1 MSGGML
7 APPIAGGVMERRWR
21 NSSAEWPVVAD
32 ISRDVAL
39 DRLTLG
45 QDRHV
50 GVIAMQPLGGEHGA
64 LDLRKER
71 LKRDRTGADLVGKR
85 RHAQIATFPPV
96 ALALTVQRPALPEPP
111 EQDHGQ
117 QVGAAK
123 AAPRHAEGCRR
134 LRDRLAVPARERL
147 AHRLDYLP
155 LARDH
160 LQRLGDVLAKL
171 RQLR

>member
-1 MSGGML
+1 
-7 APPIAGGVMERRWR
+7 MERRWR
-21 NSSAEWPVVAD
+21 SSSAEWPVVAD

-71 LKRDRTGADLVGKR
+71 LKRDRTGADLVGQR

-96 ALALTVQRPALPEPP
+96 ALALTVQRPTLPEPP

-117 QVGAAK
+117 QVGAGK
-123 AAPRHAEGCRR
+123 AARRHVEGCRR
-134 LRDRLAVPARERL
+134 L
-147 AHRLDYLP
+147 
-155 LARDH
+155 
-160 LQRLGDVLAKL
+160 LGRKLVLRRSRVASSSSS
-171 RQLR
+171 